1 MGYYMHAGHF
11 ITRNISSTLFDPRNL
26 RAQCASCNIY
36 LRGNVA
42 IYAKRLMEEIGEKEY
57 DALVKRSKEYKQ
69 WDEKSLR
76 LLILVLKEGRDYEKE
91 YHKIYES
98 K

>member
-1 MGYYMHAGHF
+1 MHAGHF
-11 ITRNISSTLFDPRNL
+11 ITRVISSTLFDPRNL
-26 RAQCASCNIY
+26 RAQCATCNIY
-36 LRGNVA
+36 LRGSVA
-42 IYAKRLMEEIGEKEY
+42 VYAQRLLEDIGEKQY
-57 DALVKRSKEYKQ
+57 TALVKRSKEYKQ

-76 LLILVLKEGRDYEKE
+76 LLILVLKEGRDYEVE